1 MASQIYCACLLQQTM
16 DSTMK
21 LKESQLI
28 ILTVLPIYMKTEQS
42 EVANA
47 QISSESYATGKN
59 IPETKKVSN
68 PT

>member
-1 MASQIYCACLLQQTM
+1 
-16 DSTMK
+16 MK
-21 LKESQLI
+21 LKESQFI

-42 EVANA
+42 KVANT